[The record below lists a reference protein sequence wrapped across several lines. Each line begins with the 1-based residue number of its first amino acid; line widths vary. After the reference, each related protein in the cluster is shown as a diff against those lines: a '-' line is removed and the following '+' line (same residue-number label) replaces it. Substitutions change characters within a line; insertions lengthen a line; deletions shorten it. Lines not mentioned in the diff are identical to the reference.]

1 MGRYRIRKPAPQ
13 PARNRLLSF
22 TVRREVGSMAAMLGE
37 GVARRAWSFG
47 PFDNVRNTKDVK
59 WQAESS

>member
-1 MGRYRIRKPAPQ
+1 
-13 PARNRLLSF
+13 
-22 TVRREVGSMAAMLGE
+22 MAAMLGE